1 MTMKF
6 NYTLLGVLCL
16 VSASFWGQNEEDALR
31 FSNTDLQGTARYAS
45 MGGAFGSLG
54 ADISVLSVNPAGMGR
69 YKSDVLSGTLN
80 LGVGN
85 TAATLNGE
93 ETITNSE
100 NFDLNNL
107 GIIGVSNTRVD
118 NPSPW
123 RKVQFGF
130 AYNRLAEFNDKYT
143 INGNNDAS
151 FSYVLADRGYG
162 RTPDEIYGN
171 DRHYSSLAY
180 ENYLIDHVV
189 DSSQQWYVTQMH
201 NDYGG
206 GITHEHTVE
215 TSGRIGESAFSIAGN
230 YSDKLYL
237 GATVGVD
244 KIRFDRTKTHFE
256 AANSDSLEIDNYT
269 FIENLSTRG
278 NGVNLKVGAI
288 VLPQPWLRLGLALH
302 TPTNYYYMRDTWN
315 SEIRTNFKNG
325 DNYGEKSNS
334 SSYVYKMRTPGRVIG
349 SLAFVAKKFG
359 LLSVDCEYVNYGNAL
374 LRNHQNSGDSYDF
387 NYENSIS
394 GQIYQPTLNI
404 RVGGEYK
411 ITNYL
416 MARAGYALNG
426 QPFKGEYKDQAT
438 PKTKYSLGLGFR
450 SEQFYIDLAVVHS
463 QQKENYFLYDPILI
477 ENTVQTK
484 KWTNGLVTLGFKI

>member
-1 MTMKF
+1 MQF
-6 NYTLLGVLCL
+6 NFTLIGLLCFVYT
-16 VSASFWGQNEEDALR
+16 SFLAQNEEDALR
-31 FSNTDLQGTARYAS
+31 FSTTDVQGTARYAS
-45 MGGAFGSLG
+45 MGGAFGALG

-69 YKSDVLSGTLN
+69 YKADVLTGTVN
-80 LGVGN
+80 LGVGY
-85 TAATLNGE
+85 TGATLNGE
-93 ETITNSE
+93 ETLTNSE

-130 AYNRLAEFNDKYT
+130 AYNRLAEFNDKYAV
-143 INGNNDAS
+143 NGVNDAS

-162 RTPDEIYGN
+162 RTPNEIYGF
-171 DRHYSSLAY
+171 DQHYAGLAY

-206 GITHEHTVE
+206 GITHEHYVE
-215 TSGRIGESAFSIAGN
+215 TVGRIGESAFSIAGN

-244 KIRFDRTKTHFE
+244 KIQYSRTKTHFE
-256 AANSDSLEIDNYT
+256 ASNSDSLAIDNFT
-269 FIENLSTRG
+269 FVENLTTRG

-288 VLPQPWLRLGLALH
+288 ILPQSWLRLGIAMH

-315 SEIRTNFKNG
+315 SEIITNFKNG
-325 DNYGEKSNS
+325 DRFSEESLS
-334 SSYVYKMRTPGRVIG
+334 SSYVYKMRTPGKLMG
-349 SLAFVAKKFG
+349 SLALVSKKLG
-359 LLSVDCEYVNYGNAL
+359 LLSVDCEYINYGNVL
-374 LRNHQNSGDSYDF
+374 LKNHQGAGDSYDF
-387 NYENSIS
+387 NYENTVSE
-394 GQIYQPTLNI
+394 QIYQSALNI

-416 MARAGYALNG
+416 MARAGYAVNG
-426 QPFKGEYKDQAT
+426 QPFKNEYKDQAT
-438 PKTKYSLGLGFR
+438 PKIKYSLGLGFR
-450 SEQFYIDLAVVHS
+450 TEQFFIDAAVVHS

-477 ENTVQTK
+477 ENAAPTK
-484 KWTNGLVTLGFKI
+484 KWTNALVTLGFKI

>member
-1 MTMKF
+1 M
-6 NYTLLGVLCL
+6 
-16 VSASFWGQNEEDALR
+16 
-31 FSNTDLQGTARYAS
+31 
-45 MGGAFGSLG
+45 
-54 ADISVLSVNPAGMGR
+54 
-69 YKSDVLSGTLN
+69 
-80 LGVGN
+80 
-85 TAATLNGE
+85 
-93 ETITNSE
+93 
-100 NFDLNNL
+100 
-107 GIIGVSNTRVD
+107 
-118 NPSPW
+118 
-123 RKVQFGF
+123 
-130 AYNRLAEFNDKYT
+130 
-143 INGNNDAS
+143 
-151 FSYVLADRGYG
+151 
-162 RTPDEIYGN
+162 
-171 DRHYSSLAY
+171 
-180 ENYLIDHVV
+180 
-189 DSSQQWYVTQMH
+189 
-201 NDYGG
+201 
-206 GITHEHTVE
+206 
-215 TSGRIGESAFSIAGN
+215 
-230 YSDKLYL
+230 
-237 GATVGVD
+237 
-244 KIRFDRTKTHFE
+244 
-256 AANSDSLEIDNYT
+256 
-269 FIENLSTRG
+269 
-278 NGVNLKVGAI
+278 NLKVGAI